1 MCSALQAAK
10 GFFYFFFTLEFT
22 MYFIHWNTILS
33 FSWGWEG
40 RGVAAVMEPVHLP
53 IGVPSPSLCQHC
65 YYPRQG
71 SNPYTYQS
79 GFHLC
84 LGGQHCRPP
93 HCLPL
98 HSMHMDNDYHI
109 YNHTQFIISTT
120 LISMARVVVGFAIN
134 IALMFCHNRWF
145 DILSQS
151 VGLVSLLL

>member
-1 MCSALQAAK
+1 M
-10 GFFYFFFTLEFT
+10 
-22 MYFIHWNTILS
+22 
-33 FSWGWEG
+33 
-40 RGVAAVMEPVHLP
+40 AVMEPVHLP
-53 IGVPSPSLCQHC
+53 IGVPSSSLCQHC

-84 LGGQHCRPP
+84 LRGQHCRPP

-151 VGLVSLLL
+151 VGLVSLLLQLLHT